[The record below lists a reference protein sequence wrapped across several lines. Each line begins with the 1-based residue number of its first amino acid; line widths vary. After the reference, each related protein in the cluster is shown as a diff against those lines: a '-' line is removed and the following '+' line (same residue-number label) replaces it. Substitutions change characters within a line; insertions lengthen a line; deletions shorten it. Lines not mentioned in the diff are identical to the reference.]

1 MQSTAASKKVLKT
14 PDRERHIPLFTH
26 SLLVA
31 LIIPSVALMLG
42 SQFQFI
48 PKAFSLHKNAL
59 LTGPQQR
66 GVPARHCE
74 RQQENY
80 SKEGGPN

>member
-14 PDRERHIPLFTH
+14 PDRERHVPLFTH

-31 LIIPSVALMLG
+31 LILPSVALMLG

-48 PKAFSLHKNAL
+48 PTAFSLHKNAL
-59 LTGPQQR
+59 LTGPQQQ